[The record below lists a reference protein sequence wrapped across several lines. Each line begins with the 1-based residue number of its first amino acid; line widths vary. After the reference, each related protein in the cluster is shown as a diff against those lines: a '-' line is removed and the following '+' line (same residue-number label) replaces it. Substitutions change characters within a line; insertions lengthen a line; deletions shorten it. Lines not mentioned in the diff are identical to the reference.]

1 MFDGVIN
8 IYQTLAMSF
17 IDGKC
22 FWKFEMMSL
31 KEKRACFECVKKL
44 HSFKIVHGDLEPW
57 NFIITHNRAGGEKL
71 FFFNMVF

>member
-8 IYQTLAMSF
+8 IYETLAMSF

-22 FWKFEMMSL
+22 FHEFETMNP

-44 HSFKIVHGDLEPW
+44 HSFKIVHGDLQPW
-57 NFIITHNRAGGEKL
+57 NFIITYNKTTGGEN
-71 FFFNMVF
+71 FMFC

>member
-22 FWKFEMMSL
+22 FQEFEMMSL
-31 KEKRACFECVKKL
+31 KEKRACFECVMKL
-44 HSFKIVHGDLEPW
+44 HSFNIAHGDLEPW
-57 NFIITHNRAGGEKL
+57 NFIITYNSSGGEK
-71 FFFNMVF
+71 FFFYNMVF